1 MLVRRFLAVLAVASV
16 AAASSAIACGSDTTH
31 TQGDA
36 SADAKKDSAD
46 AGCGTPADGGPV
58 LVELSVTSKSDD
70 ASPPVALVPAFSPD
84 THDYYV
90 RCAPGTNALTVSMT
104 ASACAESSV
113 TAPEVVP
120 PKPSKQT
127 VAVNAKPNQAI
138 VAVAS
143 LGSSSVEYWV
153 RCLPPDFPPIEMVA
167 HPEAGTPTPG
177 YYIVGNLIALGAMG
191 GYAMVLDGNGVPV
204 WYFLEPTGSIS
215 DVDHVLDGSVS
226 YITNNSAPAIEIH
239 EIVNPPVAAEAGP
252 SGTILDVHEVQVLDG
267 GNFVVIS
274 NPNTSGVDL
283 TGLDVPLPDG
293 GTTPGGPGAT
303 INDCTIVE
311 LDPKTGA
318 VAWTWQASDH
328 FAVAADCTEPSLAP
342 PLPDGGSVLDAF
354 HCNSIDIDPANGNLL
369 VSARQMD
376 SIFYIERSSGKVL
389 WKMGG
394 KAASLDDATYI
405 PVASPFF
412 GQHDARLRPGW
423 STCAGGQVSVYDD
436 ETYGKGPAR
445 GVLYDVALG
454 GGGGGDG
461 GCDGGT
467 AGATVTEQPPGTSSP
482 SAGGSFRIYADG
494 SRVVD
499 WGLGYPKTVFTEL
512 DDKGNDLLD
521 FVSFSTTTPP
531 FPMQSF
537 RAIKVPMSA
546 FDLNVMRLTAGL
558 PSP

>member
-31 TQGDA
+31 GGGDA
-36 SADAKKDSAD
+36 STDARKDSAD

-58 LVELSVTSKSDD
+58 LVELSVTSKGGG
-70 ASPPVALVPAFSPD
+70 ASAPVTLVPAFSPD

-90 RCAPGTNALTVSMT
+90 RCAADTNALTVSMT
-104 ASACAESSV
+104 ASACAESSL
-113 TAPEVVP
+113 TQPQVVA

-127 VAVNAKPNQAI
+127 VAVNAKPNQAV
-138 VAVAS
+138 VAVAT
-143 LGSSSVEYWV
+143 LGSASVEYWV
-153 RCLPPDFPPIEMVA
+153 RCLPPDFPPIEMDR

-215 DVDHVLDGSVS
+215 DVDHVTLWTVS
-226 YITNNSAPAIEIH
+226 YITNDSNPAIETH
-239 EIVNPPVAAEAGP
+239 QIVDPPVETEAGP
-252 SGTILDVHEVQVLDG
+252 AGAILDVHELQVLEG
-267 GNFVVIS
+267 GDYVVIS

-283 TGLDVPLPDG
+283 TGLTVPLPDG
-293 GTTPGGPGAT
+293 GTTAGGPGAT
-303 INDCTIVE
+303 INDCNIVE

-318 VAWTWQASDH
+318 VTWTWSASDH
-328 FAVAADCTEPSLAP
+328 FAVAADCTEPALAP

-376 SIFYIERSSGKVL
+376 SIFYIERSTGKVL

-394 KAASLDDATYI
+394 KMASIDDATYI

-412 GQHDARLRPGW
+412 GQHDARLQPKW
-423 STCAGGQVSVYDD
+423 STCTGGQISLYDD
-436 ETYGKGPAR
+436 ETYGAGPSR
-445 GVLYDVALG
+445 GVLYDVTL
-454 GGGGGDG
+454 GGGDG
-461 GCDGGT
+461 GCAVG
-467 AGATVTEQPPGTSSP
+467 APGATVAEEHRGTSSP
-482 SAGGSFRIYADG
+482 SAAGSFRISSDG

-499 WGLGYPKTVFTEL
+499 WGLGYPKTVFTEF
-512 DDKGNDLLD
+512 DDKGHDLLD

-537 RAIKVPMSA
+537 RAIKVPVTT
-546 FDLNVMRLTAGL
+546 FDLEVMRKTAGL